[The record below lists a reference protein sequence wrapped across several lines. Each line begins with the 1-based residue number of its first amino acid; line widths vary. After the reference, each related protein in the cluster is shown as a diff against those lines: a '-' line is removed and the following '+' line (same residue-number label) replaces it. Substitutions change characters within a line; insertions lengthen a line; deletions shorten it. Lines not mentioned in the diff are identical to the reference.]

1 MIRHAHVLR
10 KSKYD
15 KKDYI
20 YVKYENGCK
29 ILNVIDPK
37 TEISGISAL
46 VNVGSFHEEMYMNGQ
61 EGHGLAHFLEH
72 MLFIESKTY
81 NVEQF
86 GLNYFMN
93 FVTQHGGMMN
103 GTTHDTHT
111 NYYFAINSPFFQEA
125 VDIFMHFFIDPTFN
139 PIYASK
145 EKNAIDN
152 EYNMRRTSDV
162 LGLFDIL
169 QTLTNASHPFR
180 NFSCGNLETLQNDKF
195 MLQQMK
201 LIFNEFYCLSNM
213 VFVVYHTHNVESTS
227 WFQSLLNQIKERP
240 LFISNTRKTQF
251 DNDLYN
257 LTLNINTNPI
267 SHFNANTHHAN
278 DKINCN
284 DSFLLVQHKIKT
296 TNNSIKFVFQI
307 PSLSKSFANIVLN
320 PMSYLNYYLS
330 SKNKNSLYYI
340 LIKHNLIKDIHAE
353 ILTEFGNIG
362 LFIIDVQLTDIGFVY
377 RELIACLIVNII
389 RNGHKFIT
397 KTVHNALKNIGKIQ
411 FDFFNKHDVFDFV
424 KQIGEFIN
432 ANNKNYKMI
441 NTKLLLEYDFEKYK
455 SSIHDFYF
463 NLNSQNC
470 ILIYE
475 SNSFKLSHP
484 FQTKWYNAEYGICYN
499 YKMTIDSNGYN
510 TNSHILHELLN
521 IIHNC
526 ESRIK
531 LDTNV
536 IPKQIKLFSFD
547 SNICNHKYPIKFE
560 TNKNNKYR
568 NNNVNSNI
576 WIRQH
581 NDYNMPIVSVDLFVP
596 FCHNNC
602 KDVLIIKLYLM
613 IVMHIMTEK
622 CDIVAN
628 AFTSLVMK
636 YMFADGILIKITTLN
651 IFACAILSQLLSIF
665 KNSNVHDFKHYTT
678 TIISDLRSDLNNYIF
693 ENPAKISIAEFH
705 NLIGFSYSVKER
717 FDALNNITFD
727 DIVNFDIFATNPN
740 CKCLI
745 SGNIDKKGIDQIAS
759 IVCANFNLNHEL
771 HMENRKTMNFKN
783 VLNREIRFLP
793 FNKHENNINVSLIYN
808 LGILNHYKQQVML
821 MMIMRMMENNYFQ
834 VMRTEKQL
842 GYNVNC
848 SNLKIG
854 LFKQQHDFV
863 VFNVLSSN
871 NTVDFVFH
879 EMKSYISNFKT
890 TLKMMCQQ
898 LDNIKNILK
907 VHFKTK
913 FETIDDETAFN
924 FDKICKETYDFD
936 KKEKYCKQLHFI
948 TPADVMT
955 FYDEFILLNTNV
967 TVIFIDK
974 HRHHAIH

>member
-29 ILNVIDPK
+29 ILNIVDPK
-37 TEISGISAL
+37 TETSGISAL

-93 FVTQHGGMMN
+93 FVAQHGGTMN
-103 GTTHDTHT
+103 GTTHDMHT

-169 QTLTNASHPFR
+169 QTLANASHPFR
-180 NFSCGNLETLQNDKF
+180 NFSCGNLNTLQNDKF

-213 VFVVYHTHNVESTS
+213 VFVIYHTHNVESTS
-227 WFQSLLNQIKERP
+227 WFQSLLNQIKEQP
-240 LFISNTRKTQF
+240 LFALNERKTQF
-251 DNDLYN
+251 NNDLRN
-257 LTLNINTNPI
+257 LTSNINTNPI
-267 SHFNANTHHAN
+267 SYFNANTN
-278 DKINCN
+278 TNKKINCN

-296 TNNSIKFVFQI
+296 TNNSIKFIFQI
-307 PSLSKSFANIVLN
+307 PSLSKSFANVVLN
-320 PMSYLNYYLS
+320 PLNYLNYYLS
-330 SKNKNSLYYI
+330 SKNKDSLYYI
-340 LIKHNLIKDIHAE
+340 LIKHNLIKDIDAE
-353 ILTEFGNIG
+353 MLTEFGNIG
-362 LFIIDVQLTDIGFVY
+362 LFVVDIQLTEIGFVY
-377 RELIACLIVNII
+377 RELIACLIVNTI
-389 RNGHKFIT
+389 RNSHKFIVD
-397 KTVHNALKNIGKIQ
+397 TVHNVLKNIGKIQ
-411 FDFFNKHDVFDFV
+411 FDFFNKPDVFDFV

-441 NTKLLLEYDFEKYK
+441 NTKLLMEYDFDKYK
-455 SSIHDFYF
+455 SSICDFYS

-475 SNSFKLSHP
+475 SNSFKLSRP
-484 FQTKWYNAEYGICYN
+484 FQTKWYNAQYGICHN
-499 YKMTIDSNGYN
+499 HKMAFDSNSN
-510 TNSHILHELLN
+510 NHISRELLN
-521 IIHNC
+521 IINNC

-531 LDTNV
+531 FGIYA

-547 SNICNHKYPIKFE
+547 SNNCNHKYPIKFE
-560 TNKNNKYR
+560 CKQNNKYR
-568 NNNVNSNI
+568 NKYRDGNSNSNTNI

-581 NDYNMPIVSVDLFVP
+581 NDYNMPIVSVDLFIP
-596 FCHNNC
+596 FCYNNC
-602 KDVLIIKLYLM
+602 KDVLVVKLYLM
-613 IVMHIMTEK
+613 IVVHIMTEK
-622 CDIVAN
+622 YDIVAN
-628 AFTSLVMK
+628 AFTLLFMK
-636 YMFADGILIKITTLN
+636 YLFNDGILIKITTLN
-651 IFACAILSQLLSIF
+651 IFMCDVLSQLLLIL
-665 KNSNVHDFKHYTT
+665 KQNNVRDFKHYAT
-678 TIISDLRSDLNNYIF
+678 TIINDLRSDLNNYVF

-727 DIVNFDIFATNPN
+727 DIVNFDIFATNQN

-745 SGNIDKKGIDQIAS
+745 SGNIDEKGINQIAS
-759 IVCANFNLNHEL
+759 IVCTNFDLNSTKSHT
-771 HMENRKTMNFKN
+771 KTQTINFKN
-783 VLNREIRFLP
+783 AMNKEIRFLP

-808 LGILNHYKQQVML
+808 LGMLKHCKQQVVL
-821 MMIMRMMENNYFQ
+821 MIIMRMIDNNYFQ

-854 LFKQQHDFV
+854 SFKQQHDFV

-871 NTVDFVFH
+871 NTIDFVLN
-879 EMKSYISNFKT
+879 EMKSYVDNFKT
-890 TLKMMCQQ
+890 TLKTMCQH

-907 VHFKTK
+907 VHFETK

-924 FDKICKETYDFD
+924 FDKICKETYEFD
-936 KKEKYCKQLHFI
+936 KKEKYYKQLHSI
-948 TPADVMT
+948 TATDVMA
-955 FYDEFILLNTNV
+955 FYDEFVLFNSDV
-967 TVIFIDK
+967 TVISIDK
-974 HRHHAIH
+974 HHAMY